1 MKVNTFT
8 KEEMHADLAEF
19 HLLVLIL
26 KYAWEQL
33 LRRMANEVHFHHQS
47 VHNEN
52 ATQMYGHEM
61 WRAADQKVVV
71 FLSHLPES

>member
-26 KYAWEQL
+26 KYKQDL
-33 LRRMANEVHFHHQS
+33 
-47 VHNEN
+47 
-52 ATQMYGHEM
+52 
-61 WRAADQKVVV
+61 
-71 FLSHLPES
+71 